1 MNGLDG
7 KLDDVNVLHFIVSA
21 DVVHLSFTA
30 FTHNHVYCLA
40 VVFNVEPVSD
50 IQPFTIDRE
59 FLSLENV
66 VDDQWNQLLRE
77 MIGAIVVGASGD
89 ADRHVIGIAV
99 CHYEMVGTG
108 LAGRIRTVRTERC
121 LFREITFSSQRAI
134 NFIGRHLMVTFPGL
148 PGGVALSVLSCHPRT
163 ACSIHEVLCSEDV
176 HRQEELRIFNR
187 TINMAL
193 CGEIDKIVD
202 VVFRKQTVN
211 EFTVTD
217 VSLHEEAPLIVN
229 IVFDGSEV
237 ACIGEG
243 IEDDYLD
250 VVIQIFLM
258 KQVLDVVGA
267 DESGSSCY

>member
-1 MNGLDG
+1 
-7 KLDDVNVLHFIVSA
+7 
-21 DVVHLSFTA
+21 
-30 FTHNHVYCLA
+30 
-40 VVFNVEPVSD
+40 
-50 IQPFTIDRE
+50 
-59 FLSLENV
+59 
-66 VDDQWNQLLRE
+66 
-77 MIGAIVVGASGD
+77 
-89 ADRHVIGIAV
+89 
-99 CHYEMVGTG
+99 
-108 LAGRIRTVRTERC
+108 
-121 LFREITFSSQRAI
+121 
-134 NFIGRHLMVTFPGL
+134 MVTFPGL

-187 TINMAL
+187 TVNMAL
-193 CGEIDKIVD
+193 CSEIDKIVD
-202 VVFRKQTVN
+202 VVFCKQTVN